1 MNVTNILVLATLF
14 ISVSQEYNIL
24 KLNFHQ
30 WYQKGIIFRLPKTS
44 YVKLVDYWLLFTL
57 AIPLVEVL
65 LHTMIANYNM
75 KIENEKACKGIFLKH
90 FGHTNI
96 YI

>member
-1 MNVTNILVLATLF
+1 MSYSRIEFLHQLF
-14 ISVSQEYNIL
+14 HKS
-24 KLNFHQ
+24 
-30 WYQKGIIFRLPKTS
+30 IIFRLPKTS

-75 KIENEKACKGIFLKH
+75 KIENEKASKGNLLKH
-90 FGHTNI
+90 LWTINI
-96 YI
+96 EI

>member
-1 MNVTNILVLATLF
+1 M
-14 ISVSQEYNIL
+14 
-24 KLNFHQ
+24 
-30 WYQKGIIFRLPKTS
+30 IFRLPKTS

-75 KIENEKACKGIFLKH
+75 KIENEKACKVFLETVRLLWD
-90 FGHTNI
+90 GSSDRPLTNCK
-96 YI
+96 